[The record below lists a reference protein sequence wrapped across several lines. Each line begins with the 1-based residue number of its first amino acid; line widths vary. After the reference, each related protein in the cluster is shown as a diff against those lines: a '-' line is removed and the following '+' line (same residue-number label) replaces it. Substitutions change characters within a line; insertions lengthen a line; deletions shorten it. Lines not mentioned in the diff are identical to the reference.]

1 MANPLA
7 QAQVS
12 APAVSQAA
20 MPLAV
25 VAVVDE
31 NPPTQCLPPP
41 PGPLRKPRRRNHHE
55 LYDKIARIESLLSQ
69 HGVHPEPETGPG
81 PGKDRDPRFCPQSH
95 TVEMEGVRESAETR
109 PPRAQVAKGQL
120 VQTWNGGLEFRDS
133 KAMAVVFEDTQF
145 HTISAL
151 IDVEFDQATWLPA
164 VEAPQNGRRSLDSNG
179 SSSASQPPVCVPSA
193 HTINVLWDV
202 FLDRVDPVTKI
213 IHAPTFRMRVV
224 EAANNFTNTPLA
236 TLALLFS
243 VFLTASGS
251 LSEHEHWEK
260 LSLCKSDAVAEYTLG
275 LKRALTE
282 MNYLKNHNL
291 DVLRSLALYS
301 LFQQTRYGLHDP
313 WVLNGVVV
321 NIAYRMRL
329 HLDGSHAN
337 LSPFECEMRRR
348 LWWQIVILEL
358 RSGGAFGTGS
368 HLLPSGRDTRIPL
381 NVNDEDLIPA
391 MIVEPRPR
399 DGPTEMSFCIMT
411 YEAKKHVLA
420 LPRLLSI
427 DDVLWSQMP
436 SPTHPYGS
444 SSTERSETINLL
456 QTFMEEEQRTMG
468 PLEDRLC
475 PDPATNPLHAMARWG
490 REALSRI
497 AQLIVTPMEEASEWG
512 TEVHGPDDNFF
523 RINLAANEEALLARQ
538 AAGRRFAWHADIDF
552 RMQTF
557 YYLGAQ
563 LRTRVA
569 GSLAD
574 RVWAVM
580 ERTYALRGE
589 LWELKDKENMTLAN
603 LLLAAWERRV
613 AYFAGEGVV
622 LPEPPFL
629 TRLRDEVMTIK
640 AEALG
645 IF

>member
-1 MANPLA
+1 M
-7 QAQVS
+7 V
-12 APAVSQAA
+12 
-20 MPLAV
+20 
-25 VAVVDE
+25 
-31 NPPTQCLPPP
+31 
-41 PGPLRKPRRRNHHE
+41 
-55 LYDKIARIESLLSQ
+55 
-69 HGVHPEPETGPG
+69 
-81 PGKDRDPRFCPQSH
+81 
-95 TVEMEGVRESAETR
+95 MEGVRESAEAGQ
-109 PPRAQVAKGQL
+109 PRAPVVAKGQL

-133 KAMAVVFEDTQF
+133 KAMAVVFEDNGKF

-164 VEAPQNGRRSLDSNG
+164 VEVPHNGRRSLESTG
-179 SSSASQPPVCVPSA
+179 SSSSPSSSAARLSAVCVPSA

-224 EAANNFTNTPLA
+224 EAASNFTNTPLA

-251 LSEHEHWEK
+251 LSEQEHWEK
-260 LSLCKSDAVAEYTLG
+260 LGLCKGDAVAEYSLG

-291 DVLRSLALYS
+291 DVLRSLTLYS
-301 LFQQTRYGLHDP
+301 LFQQTRYGSHDP

-329 HLDGSHAN
+329 HLDGSHAG

-368 HLLPSGRDTRIPL
+368 HLLPGGRDTRIPL

-391 MIVEPRPR
+391 MIVEPRAR

-427 DDVLWSQMP
+427 DDVLWSGSQMNLMP
-436 SPTHPYGS
+436 SPTHSYGINS
-444 SSTERSETINLL
+444 SNSPSTGRSETIKLL
-456 QTFMEEEQRTMG
+456 QTFMQEEQRTLG

-475 PDPATNPLHAMARWG
+475 PDPDGNPLHAMARWG
-490 REALSRI
+490 RAALSRI
-497 AQLIVTPMEEASEWG
+497 ARLIMTPMEEASEWG

-523 RINLAANEEALLARQ
+523 RISLAANEEALLARR

-552 RMQTF
+552 RMQNL

-563 LRTRVA
+563 LRTRLA
-569 GSLAD
+569 GSMAD

-580 ERTYALRGE
+580 ERTYALRAE
-589 LWELKDKENMTLAN
+589 LWELKAKENMTLGN

-613 AYFAGEGVV
+613 ACFAVEGVV
-622 LPEPPFL
+622 LAEPPFL

>member
-69 HGVHPEPETGPG
+69 HGVHPEPESGPG
-81 PGKDRDPRFCPQSH
+81 PSKGRDPRFCPQSH
-95 TVEMEGVRESAETR
+95 TVEMEGVRESTEIR

-133 KAMAVVFEDTQF
+133 KAMAVVFEDF

-164 VEAPQNGRRSLDSNG
+164 VEAPHSGRRSLDSNG
-179 SSSASQPPVCVPSA
+179 SSSAAQTPVCVPSA

-243 VFLTASGS
+243 IFLTASGS

-260 LSLCKSDAVAEYTLG
+260 LGLCKSDAVAEYTLG

-301 LFQQTRYGLHDP
+301 LFQQTRYGSHDP

-368 HLLPSGRDTRIPL
+368 HLLPSSRDTRIPL
-381 NVNDEDLIPA
+381 NVNDEDLVPA
-391 MIVEPRPR
+391 MIIEPRPR

-456 QTFMEEEQRTMG
+456 QTFMEEEQRTLG

-497 AQLIVTPMEEASEWG
+497 AQLIMTPMEEASEWG

-569 GSLAD
+569 GSMAD

-589 LWELKDKENMTLAN
+589 LWELKDKENMTLGN